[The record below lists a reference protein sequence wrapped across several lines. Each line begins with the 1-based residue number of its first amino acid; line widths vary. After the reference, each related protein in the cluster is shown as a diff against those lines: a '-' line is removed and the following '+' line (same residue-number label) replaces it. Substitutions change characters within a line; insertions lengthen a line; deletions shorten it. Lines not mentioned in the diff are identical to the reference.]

1 MVVVV
6 PKHTAHITAHD
17 DEEMVLVP
25 VVTTIV
31 VVPVPECT
39 VLLLT
44 Q

>member
-1 MVVVV
+1 MVVAVRT
-6 PKHTAHITAHD
+6 HTAHITAHD
-17 DEEMVLVP
+17 DEEMVL